1 MTFYGVF
8 RRVYGFIYG
17 SNKPVQILAV
27 IDYNRRW
34 LVIGWVFASSIVDSV
49 VVGLTSVAFDVV
61 VVTGAAVA

>member
-8 RRVYGFIYG
+8 RRMYDFIYG

-34 LVIGWVFASSIVDSV
+34 LVIGWVFVSSIVDN
-49 VVGLTSVAFDVV
+49 VV